1 MALPTPDPSYHIDA
15 AARARLQPGVDPD
28 ALERLLRCF
37 PAESHASHLD
47 MFSIRHIAVDADGRA
62 PDVTV
67 LTRISNPVMHRL
79 LEEVWQPFWASF
91 SDAELEQELG
101 GPPGRELAR
110 HRRAEQRRG

>member
-1 MALPTPDPSYHIDA
+1 MALPTPDPSCHIDD

-37 PAESHASHLD
+37 PAESRASHLD
-47 MFSIRHIAVDADGRA
+47 MFSIRLVVDADGRA
-62 PDVTV
+62 ADVTV
-67 LTRISNPVMHRL
+67 LTRISNPVMQHL

-110 HRRAEQRRG
+110 RRRADQRPG